1 MTTQATTAETT
12 QETMQG
18 FSYARLQQE
27 HAAAT
32 AALGQFGKAIKDSG
46 LSPQLTELV
55 KVRASQKNGCAFC
68 LQFHVN
74 LARSLNVPQAQL
86 DQLATWQESPLFSAA
101 EKAALAWAEALTST
115 PALPD
120 PALMP
125 RLREHFSEAD
135 CVNLTLAI
143 AHINAW
149 NRIAGPLGFTPPP
162 AQ

>member
-1 MTTQATTAETT
+1 MTTQAPTS
-12 QETMQG
+12 G
-18 FSYARLQQE
+18 FSYSRLQQE
-27 HAAAT
+27 HPAAT
-32 AALGQFGKAIKDSG
+32 AALGQFGQAIKDSG

-68 LQFHVN
+68 LQYHVN
-74 LARSLNVPQAQL
+74 LARSLKVPQAQL

-101 EKAALAWAEALTST
+101 EKAALAWTEALTST

-120 PALMP
+120 SVLMP
-125 RLREHFSEAD
+125 SLREHFSEAD
-135 CVNLTLAI
+135 CVHLTLAI